1 MTALALAVGFIVIL
15 LDDLWVGGE
24 LIEKGEPLQVD
35 RALRN
40 DWIGSKLARDA
51 TDEEVAEYRA
61 AEAEA
66 AADAASA
73 ADDSHPDDAGGADGA
88 TKAAKKVAK

>member
-51 TDEEVAEYRA
+51 TDEEVDEYRA

-66 AADAASA
+66 AADAASDVDA
-73 ADDSHPDDAGGADGA
+73 SLADDADAA
-88 TKAAKKVAK
+88 TKTAKKVAK